1 MPTLQHCSQK
11 GDSADE
17 LLSLISGSG
26 KVFSL
31 AHEAVLIDKIRLVLR
46 IVEFERG

>member
-11 GDSADE
+11 GVTADE
-17 LLSLISGSG
+17 RFSLINGTG

-31 AHEAVLIDKIRLVLR
+31 AHELVLIDKIRLVLR